1 MFHLKAGEAPYPQT
15 LCMLNVYQKTLVS
28 NVDLSLYGK
37 WITYVWTGQ
46 WIIVTDLFLHISAGH
61 GYNEGVNLQNWEH
74 VNSEFC
80 VLLSFHA
87 YVTWSWKVKV
97 TGSE

>member
-37 WITYVWTGQ
+37 
-46 WIIVTDLFLHISAGH
+46 
-61 GYNEGVNLQNWEH
+61 
-74 VNSEFC
+74 
-80 VLLSFHA
+80 
-87 YVTWSWKVKV
+87 
-97 TGSE
+97 